1 MSVLVTGGAGFVGAE
16 VVRSLLRGGHSEVVV
31 FDAAAEPTRLTDI
44 ADDVEYIRGDLGDF
58 THVLD
63 AVSAHKPE
71 VIYHL
76 GGMLSLPCEADP
88 SAAMRVNAMGTFH
101 VLEAAGLFDV
111 RQVLFTS
118 SIGTYGYDMPG
129 DVIDDRTLQRP
140 FYFYGATKLFGEHM
154 GLFYRRKHGIDFRG
168 IRYPSVIG
176 PGVKTPGAV
185 QYTSWMIEE
194 SVNGRPFTVDSSRDT
209 RVPVMYY
216 KDAAAAIVQL
226 AGAPAADIK
235 MVSYRGRRYP
245 RSERGRPRGCRCDGP
260 ARRQYHV
267 RPRPLPTTGLRPDA
281 EARLAMGRIVRPR
294 RVGVAKHV
302 QRRRDGPRL
311 RRRDS
316 GKLAQV
322 LEVTRRSGRPLA
334 GCNGL
339 AQTRSAAYEGS
350 VGRLC
355 GKRIS
360 SHIPSSEGR
369 STR

>member
-235 MVSYRGRRYP
+235 MVSYLVVGATP
-245 RSERGRPRGCRCDGP
+245 VPSAGDL
-260 ARRQYHV
+260 ADAV
-267 RPRPLPTTGLRPDA
+267 ATALPDA
-281 EARLAMGRIVRPR
+281 SITFDPDPYRQLAFDQMLKPGLQWDESCARDEWGWQSTYSVDAMVHDF
-294 RVGVAKHV
+294 VAEI
-302 QRRRDGPRL
+302 R
-311 RRRDS
+311 
-316 GKLAQV
+316 
-322 LEVTRRSGRPLA
+322 
-334 GCNGL
+334 
-339 AQTRSAAYEGS
+339 GS
-350 VGRLC
+350 
-355 GKRIS
+355 
-360 SHIPSSEGR
+360 
-369 STR
+369 